1 MKAEKN
7 AGPEDF
13 RAGILS
19 ARSEAI
25 NEIPGTVHSPG
36 ELRSEK
42 ASRGISRLL
51 KRSSG
56 SIFPFMQPWE
66 NDTKIPGR
74 EYSRISQPGIS
85 R

>member
-25 NEIPGTVHSPG
+25 NEIPGNRPLAG
-36 ELRSEK
+36 
-42 ASRGISRLL
+42 
-51 KRSSG
+51 
-56 SIFPFMQPWE
+56 
-66 NDTKIPGR
+66 
-74 EYSRISQPGIS
+74 
-85 R
+85 